1 MEKGHPIATYKV
13 ADMYRN
19 GYYVEKDQEK
29 YIDDVFESYMANRE
43 AVDELIGKFSSG
55 WKISRMD
62 KTDLAA
68 LRVAVTELKF
78 LSGSDVPEKAAINE
92 AVRCRETGEK
102 KTIVFGLTGTGY
114 FDMVAYEK
122 YHDGKMDDY
131 IPSDEELRKYIA
143 KLPKID

>member
-1 MEKGHPIATYKV
+1 MRRSEAREHLMKMFFQMEAQKDFSEEAEVTYKE
-13 ADMYRN
+13 RFLE
-19 GYYVEKDQEK
+19 EKDQEK
-29 YIDDVFESYMANRE
+29 YFDDVFESYMANRE

-92 AVRCRETGEK
+92 AVE
-102 KTIVFGLTGTGY
+102 
-114 FDMVAYEK
+114 
-122 YHDGKMDDY
+122 
-131 IPSDEELRKYIA
+131 IA
-143 KLPKID
+143 KKYGGEGSGKFVNGILGSISRAEKED